1 MNKDPEHT
9 TDDDYGIKP
18 IVKQYTVESN
28 ALTKEINEHLDKTL
42 TPYLMDMEDIRRG
55 AFTEIRCYLLKALI
69 DTRGNNDQLRARI
82 NDIAKCLEDV
92 YKK

>member
-9 TDDDYGIKP
+9 TDDYGIKP

-42 TPYLMDMEDIRRG
+42 TPYLMNMETIRQG
-55 AFTEIRCYLLKALI
+55 AFVEIRCYLLKALI
-69 DTRGNNDQLRARI
+69 DTRGDNDQLRDRI
-82 NDIAKCLEDV
+82 NDIVKGLEDV